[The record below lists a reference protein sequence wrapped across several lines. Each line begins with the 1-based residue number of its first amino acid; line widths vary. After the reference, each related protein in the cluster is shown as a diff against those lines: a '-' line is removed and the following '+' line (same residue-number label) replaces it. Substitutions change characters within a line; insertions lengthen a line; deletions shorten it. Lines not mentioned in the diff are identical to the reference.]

1 LTGAGALA
9 GIGFTMSLFIA
20 TRAFPVEADFAA
32 AKIAVLSAS
41 AVSAFIGVM
50 ILWYAGRQASSRA
63 GEEPS

>member
-1 LTGAGALA
+1 LA

-32 AKIAVLSAS
+32 AKIAVLGAS
-41 AVSAFIGVM
+41 AVSALIGVT
-50 ILWYAGRQASSRA
+50 ILGHAGRRASSRS